1 MALDYPEGMECVW
14 LASDQE
20 GNLAL
25 FITAGHGPIPKAA
38 LSEEHF
44 DGVDDLLHAL
54 RPRTTAQVFL
64 TDKNTADF
72 EDLATLGLF
81 VFDWKDDTGRRDA
94 YDLAAAP
101 AEPMRVADLPAN
113 ARALAEMVRLP
124 LSFRGTERIDPRPHT
139 ECVET
144 RRA

>member
-20 GNLAL
+20 GNLAV

-81 VFDWKDDTGRRDA
+81 VFDWKEAGPRDA

-101 AEPMRVADLPAN
+101 AEPLRVADLPAN
-113 ARALAEMVRLP
+113 ASGLAAMVRLP
-124 LSFRGTERIDPRPHT
+124 LSFRGAERVDPRPHT
-139 ECVET
+139 DCAEAAV
-144 RRA
+144 R

>member
-20 GNLAL
+20 GNLAV

-44 DGVDDLLHAL
+44 DGVDDLLQAL
-54 RPRTTAQVFL
+54 RPRTTAEVFVA
-64 TDKNTADF
+64 DKNTADF

-81 VFDWKDDTGRRDA
+81 VFDWKDAGRRDA

-113 ARALAEMVRLP
+113 ARGLAETVRLP
-124 LSFRGTERIDPRPHT
+124 VSFRGAERIDPRPHT
-139 ECVET
+139 PCVET
-144 RRA
+144 RGA